1 MKVHEVK
8 ILVAGGLVVLMCLTL
23 AAQARQ
29 SEDSSLLRPS
39 DIAYADATGFAQFLN
54 QHDITVKSIHRSK
67 LESFFRGVNKAAFF
81 KTDKGILEV
90 IFFPDSGAERVSSTE
105 RRENGR
111 FIYSFR
117 GQPQP
122 NPPGDTIN
130 AARRMYF
137 ITHDSWFIV
146 TSDERTSNAVKSL
159 F

>member
-1 MKVHEVK
+1 MR
-8 ILVAGGLVVLMCLTL
+8 ILIASGLVVLTCLTL
-23 AAQARQ
+23 AAQTRQ

-39 DIAYADATGFAQFLN
+39 DIAYADATEFAQFLN
-54 QHDITVKSIHRSK
+54 QHDITVKSIHHSK
-67 LESFFRGVNKAAFF
+67 LVSFFRGVKKAAFF

-90 IFFPDSGAERVSSTE
+90 IFFPDNGAERVSPTE
-105 RRENGR
+105 RRENGL

-130 AARRMYF
+130 AARPMYF
-137 ITHDSWFIV
+137 ITHGSWFII